1 MIFIVI
7 IAKELLIIMLL
18 QHVICWEN
26 SCGHAEVAITYLLK
40 AAVLQRGL
48 VKMPVQV
55 KYYTAFGVMQYQ
67 YLGTEFNILNKM
79 LLCLSST

>member
-1 MIFIVI
+1 
-7 IAKELLIIMLL
+7 
-18 QHVICWEN
+18 
-26 SCGHAEVAITYLLK
+26 
-40 AAVLQRGL
+40 
-48 VKMPVQV
+48 MPVQV